1 MKNWLSTDT
10 QVCGGGVC
18 GNPSFSPQTIISM
31 DDRIPTRRGKGDR
44 PMIRTAILLAMTISL
59 SMAPAA
65 ADYAV
70 AFAHLRS
77 GDYESAYRELRELS
91 DRGYP
96 VYQNMVARMHLEG
109 KGVEADPVLAHVWY
123 TLSASQG
130 NEEAI
135 RLKAELEK
143 GMSADQLLTS
153 RRLAEEYGD
162 LYVAPIRPNWKLE

>member
-1 MKNWLSTDT
+1 
-10 QVCGGGVC
+10 
-18 GNPSFSPQTIISM
+18 
-31 DDRIPTRRGKGDR
+31 
-44 PMIRTAILLAMTISL
+44 MIRTAIFLAMIIAL
-59 SMAPAA
+59 SVAPAK

-70 AFAHLRS
+70 AFAHMRS

-109 KGVEADPVLAHVWY
+109 KGVEADPVMAHVWY

-135 RLKAELEK
+135 RAKTELEK
-143 GMSADQLLTS
+143 EMSADQLLAS
-153 RRLAEEYGD
+153 RRLAEEYGAV
-162 LYVAPIRPNWKLE
+162 YVAPMRPHWTLE

>member
-1 MKNWLSTDT
+1 
-10 QVCGGGVC
+10 
-18 GNPSFSPQTIISM
+18 
-31 DDRIPTRRGKGDR
+31 
-44 PMIRTAILLAMTISL
+44 MIRTAIFSAMIVSSALA
-59 SMAPAA
+59 PVA

-70 AFAHLRS
+70 ALAHMHS

-109 KGVEADPVLAHVWY
+109 KGVEADPVMAHVWY

-135 RLKAELEK
+135 RAKADLEK
-143 GMSADQLLTS
+143 GMSKDQI
-153 RRLAEEYGD
+153 AFHDNYIKPMNIPFA
-162 LYVAPIRPNWKLE
+162 VC